1 MPNMLKV
8 LTIGERSARGD
19 ARSNVV
25 HSDYALPYAWVAVE
39 DGQLTEGYP
48 SFPKPFDLFGLNVRH
63 QYPNLFFRFIL

>member
-19 ARSNVV
+19 ARSNV
-25 HSDYALPYAWVAVE
+25 HSDYALPYARVAVE

-48 SFPKPFDLFGLNVRH
+48 SFSKPFDLFGLSVRH
-63 QYPNLFFRFIL
+63 QYANLFFRFFL